1 MADRLGSSGK
11 LLGGGRF
18 GFGFGFEG
26 WRDFGYVKRREEEPR

>member
-11 LLGGGRF
+11 VLGGGR
-18 GFGFGFEG
+18 FGFGFEG